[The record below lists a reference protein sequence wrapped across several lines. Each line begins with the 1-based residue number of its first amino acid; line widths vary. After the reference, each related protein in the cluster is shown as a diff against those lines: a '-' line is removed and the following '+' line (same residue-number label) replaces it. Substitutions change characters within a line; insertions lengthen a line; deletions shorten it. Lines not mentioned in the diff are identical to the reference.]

1 MSGVDAAS
9 IVQGSGIF
17 TEFKG
22 ALTEQ
27 YVCQQLISDCGVEP
41 YCWSAESSTGEID
54 FLAQDQ
60 GTVYA
65 MEVKAEENL
74 RAKSLR
80 AFKQANPQVKAVRF
94 SLSPYRQQDWMRN
107 VPLYAVA
114 NKGLWG

>member
-1 MSGVDAAS
+1 MR
-9 IVQGSGIF
+9 GSG
-17 TEFKG
+17 TTWRLC
-22 ALTEQ
+22 A
-27 YVCQQLISDCGVEP
+27 QLLSDCGVEP

>member
-1 MSGVDAAS
+1 
-9 IVQGSGIF
+9 
-17 TEFKG
+17 
-22 ALTEQ
+22 
-27 YVCQQLISDCGVEP
+27 
-41 YCWSAESSTGEID
+41 
-54 FLAQDQ
+54 
-60 GTVYA
+60 

>member
-1 MSGVDAAS
+1 MPTAD
-9 IVQGSGIF
+9 F
-17 TEFKG
+17 RLRRW
-22 ALTEQ
+22 ALLLVGRE
-27 YVCQQLISDCGVEP
+27 LDG
-41 YCWSAESSTGEID
+41 GID

-60 GTVYA
+60 GAVYA